1 MLVETQTVA
10 RYKQSFLLFI
20 YRLLDMTRVAPSPN
34 LQQVIQNEVMYLYE
48 LACLLMYNKCDD
60 NKSVSIKNL
69 IKWAGG
75 LGSDIEITAFNDM
88 YAQQLTQYNLEK
100 MLPKNFVFT
109 FTVIWDSIHLMCM
122 MADDIIVNRHMYD
135 SHNIMQCIRNFKWTL
150 YNVFIVLFCPICAKH
165 YLTINTFPY
174 EFERV
179 EIALYREKMGEP
191 LQLVDEI
198 LQGQIHKNILYK
210 HHLVYNSMVFHNHVN
225 SYRPIQHKQDEL
237 NKFQRMEWVLYKN
250 LLGLT

>member
-20 YRLLDMTRVAPSPN
+20 YRLLDMTRVAPSSE
-34 LQQVIQNEVMYLYE
+34 LRQVIQNEVIYLYE
-48 LACLLMYNKCDD
+48 LACLLVYNKGNE
-60 NKSVSIKNL
+60 NKSVSIKML
-69 IKWAGG
+69 VQWAGE
-75 LGSDIEITAFNDM
+75 LRSDIEITAFNDM
-88 YAQQLTQYNLEK
+88 YSQQLTQYNLEE

-122 MADDIIVNRHMYD
+122 MADDIIANRHIYD
-135 SHNIMQCIRNFKWTL
+135 TDIVTRCIRNLKWIL

-165 YLTINTFPY
+165 YLTVNTFPY
-174 EFERV
+174 EFERI

-191 LQLVDEI
+191 LQLVDDI
-198 LQGQIHKNILYK
+198 LQTQIHKNILYK

-225 SYRPIQHKQDEL
+225 SYRPIQHKRDEL
-237 NKFQRMEWVLYKN
+237 NKFQRMEWVLYKT